1 MCFCVFN
8 QGDNKGEVRLDVIT
22 VLLLLTLT
30 PPIFAMSCK
39 PTNARTVEWSRPID
53 AFHVWFTLAT
63 RFRIRLTFINVW
75 WSGIKKTLCKN
86 SPVIRILNQSINYCK
101 KTTTFF
107 FITMRLPLHVAPTF
121 LNPLL
126 QLHRNEP
133 GLFVH
138 LELSGQR
145 CDFLPGQFPFPKLA
159 TGIMYCMRNV
169 WTESEGKK

>member
-138 LELSGQR
+138 LEFGGQR

-159 TGIMYCMRNV
+159 TEIMYCMRNV
-169 WTESEGKK
+169 